1 MDKESLYAK
10 SVDELRQL
18 ARDNKWKG
26 YSDLRKADLV
36 DFILEKNKLNPISP
50 KIKIVTIPVPKIAKL
65 TRITPIR
72 TVNSIR
78 AASPTKATSP
88 VETTT
93 REASPIKTTSPVETT
108 TRAASPIKAT
118 SPVETTTRAAG
129 QIKATS
135 PVETTGPIRPKIK
148 PLIKPIAKKSIDT
161 PSQPP
166 GLQPPGLQPIKSQTL
181 IKPASPGSVKK
192 PTIVP
197 LANKIVPHFE
207 APEVLKTGLQQT
219 SVVQAM
225 TFVKLVSPYAKPAKP
240 GKRPQMSREKRIL
253 MEIKEISEDPPVGV
267 MYIPSDDDISTGVLM
282 IQGQDDCPY
291 QGGFFKILITFPE
304 MYPSFPPIAH
314 FVSPT
319 NFDRMH
325 PNFYPEG
332 KICLSILGTWQ
343 GPGWESDMTIS
354 YLATSMQ
361 LLLGKYPYAY
371 SPMYGGE
378 GEKPFFTSVKA
389 EEEAKSSLNIAL
401 FNTLKYVVW
410 ISKHLPPE
418 ADEMFSLIVEENK
431 DYYRARIKKIVEMSK
446 QKELPNVLIEMY
458 SPKIDDMNVLLAT
471 QRGLETVIKKYGN

>member
-93 REASPIKTTSPVETT
+93 REASPIK
-108 TRAASPIKAT
+108 
-118 SPVETTTRAAG
+118 
-129 QIKATS
+129 ATS

-219 SVVQAM
+219 SV
-225 TFVKLVSPYAKPAKP
+225 
-240 GKRPQMSREKRIL
+240 
-253 MEIKEISEDPPVGV
+253 
-267 MYIPSDDDISTGVLM
+267 
-282 IQGQDDCPY
+282 
-291 QGGFFKILITFPE
+291 
-304 MYPSFPPIAH
+304 
-314 FVSPT
+314 
-319 NFDRMH
+319 
-325 PNFYPEG
+325 
-332 KICLSILGTWQ
+332 
-343 GPGWESDMTIS
+343 
-354 YLATSMQ
+354 
-361 LLLGKYPYAY
+361 
-371 SPMYGGE
+371 
-378 GEKPFFTSVKA
+378 
-389 EEEAKSSLNIAL
+389 
-401 FNTLKYVVW
+401 
-410 ISKHLPPE
+410 
-418 ADEMFSLIVEENK
+418 
-431 DYYRARIKKIVEMSK
+431 
-446 QKELPNVLIEMY
+446 
-458 SPKIDDMNVLLAT
+458 
-471 QRGLETVIKKYGN
+471 